1 MIYIEIDGFG
11 PVMIEASSKGIKR
24 IEFVDDENVVFSGE
38 ERINSCSIIQ
48 SCVRQLDEYFAK
60 KRRSFDLPLDMEG
73 SQFQKRVWNELLTI
87 PFGTVRSYKDQAIA
101 LGDIKAIRAVA
112 KANGAN
118 KIAIVVP
125 CHRIIGSDHSLTGYA
140 GGLWRKK
147 ALLELE
153 SNQGSLF

>member
-24 IEFVDDENVVFSGE
+24 IEFVDDENVVFSAE

-73 SQFQKRVWNELLTI
+73 SDFQKRVWNELLTI
-87 PFGTVRSYKDQAIA
+87 PFGTVRSYKEQAIV

-153 SNQGSLF
+153 SNQGTLF